1 MGSRRAVVLTALLLG
16 ALAGSS
22 HAQYDQPP
30 PSDESEPAAEVNANG
45 NAFVPDSLNF
55 DPDKVTVPVGGI
67 VRWTNTDEFVP
78 HTSSEDHG
86 LWQLS
91 GSYGVPGSMG
101 YGPGESVQR
110 AFEAGTHHYYCEVHP
125 DDMKAVVEVPLTLRK
140 ARGGRRAVALWSK
153 SAPEEGLVFDVQRRR
168 KGRAWRTLLDGTNSR
183 KTRFELGP
191 TGTRWQLRA
200 RLRSAEDA
208 EKATD
213 WSPAASI
220 RS

>member
-1 MGSRRAVVLTALLLG
+1 MLVGT
-16 ALAGSS
+16 LAGSS
-22 HAQYDQPP
+22 QAQYEEEPTQ
-30 PSDESEPAAEVNANG
+30 EQGEPAAEVDANG
-45 NAFVPDSLNF
+45 NAFVPGSLNF

-67 VRWTNTDEFVP
+67 VRWTNTDQFVP
-78 HTSSEDHG
+78 HTSTEDHG
-86 LWQLS
+86 LWRLS
-91 GSYGVPGSMG
+91 GEYGPPGNQG
-101 YGPGESVQR
+101 YGPGESVER

-125 DDMKAVVEVPLTLRK
+125 EEMRAVVEVPLTLRK
-140 ARGGRRAVALWSK
+140 ARGGRRAVAVWSN

-208 EKATD
+208 ENATD
-213 WSPAASI
+213 WSPVASI